1 MAHITTIESLRRAIP
16 PAHEMTHL
24 KVGDQLDAQALAF
37 LARAPFFVMA
47 THGPDG
53 TTEASPKG
61 DEPGFVVAEN
71 SRTLLIPERP
81 GNGLAFGLQNIL
93 SNGDIGLL
101 FMAPGTGETLRV
113 TGKATLHDDADLV
126 ARMGA
131 RGKPARLIIRVA
143 VTKAYFHC
151 ARSVLRS
158 GLWEPAKW
166 PEPMKVSFGA
176 ILAEKIKAN
185 ADTAALID
193 GAVAQSYE
201 PSNL

>member
-101 FMAPGTGETLRV
+101 FASRAKRRCTTTPISSR
-113 TGKATLHDDADLV
+113 AW
-126 ARMGA
+126 A
-131 RGKPARLIIRVA
+131 RGESRPASSSASR
-143 VTKAYFHC
+143 
-151 ARSVLRS
+151 
-158 GLWEPAKW
+158 
-166 PEPMKVSFGA
+166 
-176 ILAEKIKAN
+176 
-185 ADTAALID
+185 
-193 GAVAQSYE
+193 
-201 PSNL
+201 